1 MGRGCGMFYMPNFSA
16 LAHAGECSGKKL
28 AVVDR
33 SRAYAL
39 SPEMVGSG
47 IQVGFGMSR
56 IASLDPECILITR
69 NKTLEQAYCR
79 TVMDD
84 LYETSPQISIQSELG
99 RELWVGI
106 KNFDKRKLKRCIKK
120 YSAKAGYARTQ
131 SLCKLA
137 ARKAACA
144 ELLVVPADK
153 EGSFLE
159 TFKTRDLRYFGFS
172 LECLDTL
179 DLLGF
184 RDLSVLSRLTVRHLT
199 AQFGREGRRLFEFL
213 TDECQTQSIPNW
225 NPNSITIENSVEPN
239 YSDSDY
245 EKQITNATN
254 QVLNQ
259 GKMGI
264 VSIAVHLRDRAS
276 EMGVKTVNNPTR
288 DVKKITGLAMYM
300 LRRLLQYKDGL
311 TGYKII
317 FDLKELESV
326 QAELWGHPE
335 WENLRLTL
343 DRRFP
348 QKFFIPNPLQATLV
362 PEDANV
368 LRPLNE

>member
-1 MGRGCGMFYMPNFSA
+1 MSRGCGMFYLPNFSA

-28 AVVDR
+28 AVVDK

-47 IQVGFGMSR
+47 IQVGFGISR
-56 IASLDPECILITR
+56 ITSLDPECILIPR

-79 TVMDD
+79 NVMDD
-84 LYETSPQISIQSELG
+84 LYETSPQISIQGELG
-99 RELWVGI
+99 QELWVGI

-144 ELLVVPADK
+144 ELLVIPPDK
-153 EGSFLE
+153 EGTFLK
-159 TFKTRDLRYFGFS
+159 TFKTTDLRYFGFS
-172 LECLDTL
+172 LECLATL

-199 AQFGREGRRLFEFL
+199 AQFGREGRHLFEFL
-213 TDECQTQSIPNW
+213 TDKCQTQSIPNW
-225 NPNSITIENSVEPN
+225 NPNRITIENSVESN
-239 YSDSDY
+239 YSDLDY
-245 EKQITNATN
+245 EKQIINATN
-254 QVLNQ
+254 IVLNQ

-264 VSIAVHLRDRAS
+264 VSIAVHLRDKAS
-276 EMGVKTVNNPTR
+276 EMGVKTFNNPTR
-288 DVKKITGLAMYM
+288 DVNKITDLAMYL
-300 LRRLLQYKDGL
+300 LRAMLQYRDCL

-317 FDLKELESV
+317 FVLKELESV
-326 QAELWGHPE
+326 QAELWGIPG
-335 WENLRLTL
+335 WKNLRHTL

-362 PEDANV
+362 PEDAND